1 MCIFLGTFHMI
12 LNNKKNNTFFVVI
25 TNFEKIIDNLVKNH
39 MKNPLFLRRCNFL
52 CKVTS
57 C

>member
-39 MKNPLFLRRCNFL
+39 MKNPLFLRRCNFFM
-52 CKVTS
+52 
-57 C
+57 